1 MTKRLPEFPFYAFGS
16 LFATTYILWAQR
28 YKNGRRH
35 LWSAR
40 TAALF
45 DALAHINKQTFSAPP
60 GRSPARIPQGYPFFP
75 NRIDSKSPVI
85 FRTFPAITP
94 SCIFLP
100 LTVSKD

>member
-16 LFATTYILWAQR
+16 LFATTHILWAQR

-45 DALAHINKQTFSAPP
+45 DALAHVNK
-60 GRSPARIPQGYPFFP
+60 
-75 NRIDSKSPVI
+75 
-85 FRTFPAITP
+85 
-94 SCIFLP
+94 
-100 LTVSKD
+100 